1 MGPGAMVDSWEPG
14 ALDTDVADH
23 PPKIF
28 QIASHNGMV
37 TMHAA

>member
-1 MGPGAMVDSWEPG
+1 MGPGAMVDSWEPKG
-14 ALDTDVADH
+14 LDSGVVDH
-23 PPKIF
+23 PSTIF